1 MANKANLFN
10 RYIWLADLIYSSG
23 KITRQEIDNRWS
35 KCSLNEDGSNYIPER
50 TFHRWRQEIEELF
63 QLVIEC
69 GHGPQSEYY
78 IKNAEE
84 IATNTTQKW
93 LLNTFA
99 VANAVNSCSHIK
111 DCILLEDMPS
121 DARFLTPILDA
132 IQSKKVLKVTYKK
145 FSDAAPHTFTM
156 EPYCVKTF
164 KLRWY
169 MVGKSSDH
177 PDEIRVY
184 SLDRIQEMSVTDTPY
199 SIPEDFDAKEY
210 FKDYYGVWTG
220 PETAEHIVVQ
230 LTAAAANYVR
240 SLPLH
245 HTQKEIEQTNEY
257 SVFEFNVAP
266 TYDFIQELRTHG
278 SNLKVIKP
286 KSLAMKFRE
295 LGWEYTLMYPKEG
308 DSK

>member
-1 MANKANLFN
+1 MAANAKLFN
-10 RYIWLADLIYSSG
+10 KYIWLADLIYASG
-23 KITRQEIDNRWS
+23 KISFKDIEKSWLRASINDTGEEH
-35 KCSLNEDGSNYIPER
+35 LPLR
-50 TFHRWRQEIEELF
+50 TFHRWRQEIEDLF
-63 QLVIEC
+63 RLNIEC
-69 GHGPQSEYY
+69 EKSTNKYF
-78 IKNAEE
+78 IANAEE
-84 IATNTTQKW
+84 IESNKTQRW
-93 LLNTFA
+93 LLNTFS
-99 VANAVNSCSHIK
+99 VTNLINENQKIQ
-111 DCILLEDMPS
+111 DRILLEDMPS
-121 DARFLTPILDA
+121 DARFLTPIMDA
-132 IQSKKVLKVTYKK
+132 LRNERVLQVTYKK
-145 FSDAAPHTFTM
+145 FSDAAPHTFMM

-286 KSLAMKFRE
+286 KSLAMKFRQ